1 MSTATPDK
9 LDIEIISP
17 GDGKTFPKSGDLL
30 TVHYTGTLTNGKKFD
45 SSVDRNRPFQ
55 FRIGQGMVIQ
65 GWEQGFA
72 KLSLGEKARLTVP
85 PLMAYGERGFPG
97 LIPPMSPLIFD
108 VDRQSPHRS
117 RGSSSFGTGRSGR
130 SGSPRCMSPPA
141 PPRAFPRSP
150 PPTSVGPRAGGSPCT
165 SPTDSAAQHP
175 SSRQCSTQS
184 HTAHP
189 QERIV

>member
-1 MSTATPDK
+1 MSVSFLSRALSPLYRRQTTLSPLLHYTRNMSTATPDK

-108 VDRQSPHRS
+108 V
-117 RGSSSFGTGRSGR
+117 
-130 SGSPRCMSPPA
+130 
-141 PPRAFPRSP
+141 
-150 PPTSVGPRAGGSPCT
+150 
-165 SPTDSAAQHP
+165 
-175 SSRQCSTQS
+175 
-184 HTAHP
+184 
-189 QERIV
+189 ELLKIN

>member
-1 MSTATPDK
+1 MSVSFLSRNLSPLYRRQTTLSPLLNYARNMSSATPDK

-108 VDRQSPHRS
+108 V
-117 RGSSSFGTGRSGR
+117 
-130 SGSPRCMSPPA
+130 
-141 PPRAFPRSP
+141 
-150 PPTSVGPRAGGSPCT
+150 
-165 SPTDSAAQHP
+165 
-175 SSRQCSTQS
+175 
-184 HTAHP
+184 
-189 QERIV
+189 ELLKIN